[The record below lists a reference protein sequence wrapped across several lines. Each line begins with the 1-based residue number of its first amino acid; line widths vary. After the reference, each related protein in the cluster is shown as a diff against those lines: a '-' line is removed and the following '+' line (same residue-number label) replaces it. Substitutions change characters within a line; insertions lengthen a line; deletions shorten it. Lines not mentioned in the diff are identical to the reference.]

1 MSIKKLQESIHKDN
15 VDAGWWDD
23 KETNEATAVA
33 SAIGMMHLVLS
44 KSLEKVRKGGSINL
58 DDIHKDIDLCM
69 NRDTDDSM
77 LVKIALMHSEL
88 SEATEY
94 HLSGKNDDHLPDRKG
109 EEVELADLVI
119 RVLDYAEKK
128 GYNIEEAIK
137 EKREYNKHRKDH
149 KLSERSKSNGKQF

>member
-23 KETNEATAVA
+23 KETNEATVVA

-44 KSLEKVRKGGSINL
+44 KSLEKVRKGVTINL
-58 DDIHKDIDLCM
+58 EDIHKDINLCM
-69 NRDTDDSM
+69 NRDDDDSM
-77 LVKIALMHSEL
+77 LIKIALMHSEL
-88 SEATEY
+88 SEAIEY

-109 EEVELADLVI
+109 EEVELADLII

-128 GYNIEEAIK
+128 GYNLEEAIK

>member
-23 KETNEATAVA
+23 KETNEATVVA

-44 KSLEKVRKGGSINL
+44 KSLEKVRKGVTINL
-58 DDIHKDIDLCM
+58 EDIHKDINLCM
-69 NRDTDDSM
+69 NR
-77 LVKIALMHSEL
+77 
-88 SEATEY
+88 
-94 HLSGKNDDHLPDRKG
+94 DRKG

-128 GYNIEEAIK
+128 GYNLGEAIK
-137 EKREYNKHRKDH
+137 EKRKYNKHRKDH
-149 KLSERSKSNGKQF
+149 KLSERSKNNGKQF